1 MVQAVQAYFT
11 RFLQEEEAVTI
22 VEMVIIVAVI
32 LILVIPTL
40 GELGKA
46 EDDKLK
52 ELKESISK

>member
-1 MVQAVQAYFT
+1 MQAIRSYLT
-11 RFLQEEEAVTI
+11 RFMREEEAVTI

-40 GELGKA
+40 GELGTA
-46 EDDKLK
+46 EDEKLK